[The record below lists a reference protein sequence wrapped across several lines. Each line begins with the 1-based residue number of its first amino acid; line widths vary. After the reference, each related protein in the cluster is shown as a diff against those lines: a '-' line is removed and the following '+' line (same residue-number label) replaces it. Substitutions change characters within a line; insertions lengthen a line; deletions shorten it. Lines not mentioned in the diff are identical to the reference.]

1 MSQKV
6 KVRNTLVSDI
16 KTLIALQKRVYPS
29 IPAWREDMLHHQ
41 LTVFPQGQM
50 VAEVDGQLV
59 GAASS
64 LVVLWDEWE
73 VQHTW
78 QDITSLGSFDTHNPA
93 GRTLY
98 AAEVFVNP
106 EQRGSGI
113 GHAIYQARRR
123 LCRQL
128 NLKRII
134 ACGRLPGYHHYA
146 AQMTAELYVQ
156 KVLCATRCSAFSC
169 AKDSTIAAL
178 SAVIFPRITKAWAM
192 PRSSSGSTSATTRK
206 NPHSLLKESPCEST
220 NCSNTVPAKVHQGLG
235 RI

>member
-50 VAEVDGQLV
+50 VAEVDGHLV

-134 ACGRLPGYHHYA
+134 ACGRLPGYHRYA
-146 AQMTAELYVQ
+146 AQMTAELYAQ
-156 KVLCATRCSAFSC
+156 KVIWGDLRDPVLSFQLREGFNYCGTVSGYIPEDHESLGY
-169 AKDSTIAAL
+169 AAL
-178 SAVIFPRITKAWAM
+178 IVWLNQRYNKKKPTL
-192 PRSSSGSTSATTRK
+192 TTEGVT
-206 NPHSLLKESPCEST
+206 L
-220 NCSNTVPAKVHQGLG
+220 
-235 RI
+235 